1 MKEYKNYIF
10 DLDGTLLSSLEDLAA
25 STNYALSKYG
35 MNERSIEDIRHFVGN
50 GVGKLIERAV
60 QNGLDNP
67 LYEDILKTFK
77 EHYIL
82 HNLDKTK
89 PYDGIENL
97 LRRLHDKGKG
107 IAIVSNKF
115 YDATVELSRHFF
127 PNIIDVAIGEREN
140 IRRKPAPDT
149 VVEAMKRLGATK
161 ENTVYIGD
169 SEVDIKTAKNCG
181 IECISVLWGFRDKTF
196 LEQNGATNFVS
207 DPSEIIE
214 FS

>member
-60 QNGLDNP
+60 PKGLDNP
-67 LYEDILKTFK
+67 LYEDVLKTFK

-82 HNLDKTK
+82 HNLDNTK

-127 PNIIDVAIGEREN
+127 PNIVDVAIGEMEN

-161 ENTVYIGD
+161 EDTVYIGD
-169 SEVDIKTAKNCG
+169 SEVDIKTAMNCG

>member
-60 QNGLDNP
+60 PNGLDNP

-115 YDATVELSRHFF
+115 YDATVELSRQFF

>member
-1 MKEYKNYIF
+1 M
-10 DLDGTLLSSLEDLAA
+10 
-25 STNYALSKYG
+25 
-35 MNERSIEDIRHFVGN
+35 
-50 GVGKLIERAV
+50 
-60 QNGLDNP
+60 
-67 LYEDILKTFK
+67 
-77 EHYIL
+77 
-82 HNLDKTK
+82 
-89 PYDGIENL
+89 
-97 LRRLHDKGKG
+97 
-107 IAIVSNKF
+107 
-115 YDATVELSRHFF
+115 ELSRHFF

-196 LEQNGATNFVS
+196 LEQNGATIFVS

>member
-1 MKEYKNYIF
+1 
-10 DLDGTLLSSLEDLAA
+10 
-25 STNYALSKYG
+25 

-60 QNGLDNP
+60 PNGLDNP

>member
-60 QNGLDNP
+60 PNGLDNP

-77 EHYIL
+77 EHYIR
-82 HNLDKTK
+82 HNLD
-89 PYDGIENL
+89 DGIENL